1 MPAFPITTTAQGI
14 CFAFPDICKTPAP
27 PGPPV
32 PVPYPNI
39 GQLTEASDVSDS
51 TGTGKVTV
59 GGSPVVLANT
69 STIPTTTGDE
79 AGNAPGGV
87 ISNGFGQK
95 VEFPQGSSTVT
106 IHGKAVVRMLDPTK
120 QNDGN
125 ADGVVLG
132 GVPNVLVGG

>member
-1 MPAFPITTTAQGI
+1 MPAFPITTTAGGI

-27 PGPPV
+27 GGPV
-32 PVPYPNI
+32 PVPYANI
-39 GQLTEASDVSDS
+39 GQLTQASDVSDS
-51 TGTGKVTV
+51 TGTGQVTV

-69 STIPTTTGDE
+69 STILTTTGDQ
-79 AGNAPGGV
+79 AGSVGGV
-87 ISNGFGQK
+87 ISNKPPGQDVK
-95 VEFPQGSSTVT
+95 FPQGSSTVT

-120 QNDGN
+120 QNAGN